1 MHIGLIGGIGPAA
14 TVFYYR
20 ALTDA
25 AARLAARLELTIVH
39 AQNNDLLGNMMAK
52 EADAQARIFAG
63 LTERLRAAGAE
74 RVAVTSMAGHFCARE
89 FEPLST
95 LPVISALP
103 PIRAEL
109 ERLGVRKVGL
119 FGTQVVMN
127 SRLYGVLEGFEVM
140 VPDGDR
146 FVEVSREYVAMATAG
161 RVTAQQREYFYDAGG
176 ALIADGAE
184 TIVLGGTD
192 FFLAFE
198 GHDGAFPTVDC
209 ARVHAEAIARAAF
222 S

>member
-39 AQNNDLLGNMMAK
+39 AQNRDLIDHMMAG
-52 EADAQARIFAG
+52 EPDAQARIFAR

-103 PIRAEL
+103 PVRAEL
-109 ERLGVRKVGL
+109 ERLGVRRVGL

-127 SRLYGVLEGFEVM
+127 SRLYGALEDFEIM
-140 VPDGDR
+140 VPGGER

-161 RVTAQQREYFYDAGG
+161 RVTARQRTCFHDAGRE
-176 ALIADGAE
+176 LIAGGAE
-184 TIVLGGTD
+184 TILLGGTD

-198 GHDGAFPTVDC
+198 GDEGGFPTVDC

-222 S
+222 A